1 MTRQPQGPGP
11 KAQGKTAWLG
21 AARLL
26 PFALCLLPS
35 GFLFAQQPA
44 RDTPLRPPPL
54 TSSGVIAGTVLTDD
68 TPPQPARKSRVMLN
82 EVSSIIP
89 GRTTTT
95 DDAGRFLFRDLPAGR
110 YNLQAAKPG
119 YLSVNHGA
127 TRPGRAGTPIA
138 IGAAEKR
145 NDVVFRISRGG
156 VITGTV
162 RDQSGQPAPGVGVN
176 VLRYGYSPVSGERML
191 SRQTISSMGTTD
203 DRGVYRAWGLSPGEY
218 VVVVTPGPD
227 QRIPEFAQLSRGLE
241 EIRRL
246 SPAEVQQALAL
257 VQGRRGGAPPASPQ
271 PQLSPASAPVNY
283 APVFYPGTANLAHA
297 MSISLVAGEE
307 RTGVDVQFNLVP
319 TARLEGVCT
328 LPEGVAAQTI
338 AVTLE
343 FSGSP
348 VEIQQGIGVPR
359 TRTMRLTP
367 DGRYSFSGVTP
378 GQYTIAAKTAEP
390 TAGRGRGAAGPPE
403 RLATSAPVWWAIAE
417 VDVAG
422 QNLDVPLDLQPA
434 MTMTGRLVFEGA
446 LPRPDDFTGLRGYLV
461 PRNAGGNLGAGPP
474 GGQVDKD
481 GRFMFSGV
489 TPGSYRVFWTGAP
502 KPFGWSMKSAVA
514 LGIDVL
520 DAPLE
525 IKAGMPPIE
534 WVVTYTDRETKIE
547 GTLQD
552 VTGRPASDY
561 FIVVFTTDRAKWT
574 ARTRLVQTTRPAT
587 DGAYSVSMPA
597 GEFCIVALTD
607 LESGETNNPAFL
619 EQLIPGAIK
628 ITVADGE
635 KKKFDIR
642 IAGR

>member
-1 MTRQPQGPGP
+1 MTERRP
-11 KAQGKTAWLG
+11 AF
-21 AARLL
+21 
-26 PFALCLLPS
+26 FAFCLLPS
-35 GFLFAQQPA
+35 ALLLGQQPT
-44 RDTPLRPPPL
+44 RDTPLRPPPP
-54 TSSGVIAGTVLTDD
+54 TGSGVIAGTVLTDD
-68 TPPQPARKSRVMLN
+68 NPPQPARRSRVMLN
-82 EVSSIIP
+82 EVSSVIP

-95 DDAGRFLFRDLPAGR
+95 DDAGKFAFRDLPAGR

-119 YLSVNHGA
+119 YLRVNHGA

-138 IGAAEKR
+138 IRATDTR
-145 NDVVFRISRGG
+145 NDVVFRLPRGG

-162 RDQSGQPAPGVGVN
+162 RDQSGQPAPGVAVN
-176 VLRYGYSPVSGERML
+176 VLQYGYSPVSGGRML
-191 SRQTISSMGTTD
+191 SQQTASSSRTTD
-203 DRGVYRAWGLSPGEY
+203 DRGVYRVWGLSPGEY

-227 QRIPEFAQLSRGLE
+227 QRVPESAQVSRGLD

-246 SPAEVQQALAL
+246 STAEVQQALAL
-257 VQGRRGGAPPASPQ
+257 VQGRRGAAPPGSPQ
-271 PQLSPASAPVNY
+271 PQLLPPSAPVNY
-283 APVFYPGTANLAHA
+283 SPMFYPGTANLAQA
-297 MSISLVAGEE
+297 MSISLGPGEE
-307 RTGVDVQFNLVP
+307 RTGADVTFNLVP
-319 TARLEGVCT
+319 TARIEGACT
-328 LPEGVAAQTI
+328 LPQGLAAQTI
-338 AVTLE
+338 SVTLE

-359 TRTMRLTP
+359 TRTVRLMP
-367 DGRYSFSGVTP
+367 DGRYSFAGVTP
-378 GQYTIAAKTAEP
+378 GQYTIMAKTAEP
-390 TAGRGRGAAGPPE
+390 AAGRGRGAAGPPE
-403 RLATSAPVWWAIAE
+403 RQATTAPVWWAMAE

-422 QNLDVPLDLQPA
+422 QDLNVPLDLQPA
-434 MTMTGRLVFEGA
+434 MTMTGRIVFEGA

-525 IKAGMPPIE
+525 INAGMPPIE
-534 WVVTYTDRETKIE
+534 WVVTYTDRETKLE

-552 VTGRPASDY
+552 ATGRPASDY
-561 FIVVFTTDRAKWT
+561 FIVVFTTDRAKWS

-587 DGAYSVSMPA
+587 DGAYSVQVPA
-597 GEFCIVALTD
+597 GEYYVAALTD
-607 LESGETNNPAFL
+607 LDSGETSNPAFL
-619 EQLIPGAIK
+619 EQLIPGAIR

-635 KKKFDIR
+635 KKRQDIK